1 MRKELIWSLPGLY
14 REDMEVYG
22 YHFGRGDKAA
32 CVVGALRGNE
42 VQQMYVCS
50 QLVKALTELEAKGA
64 IVNNNEILVIPAV
77 NYYSM
82 NIGKRLSFPAAPG
95 ARPRSGS
102 RTACSPGSGSTATA
116 CSSPAFTCPASL
128 CPMCG

>member
-42 VQQMYVCS
+42 VQQMYVWLPAGEGPDRAGS
-50 QLVKALTELEAKGA
+50 QGGHCEQQ
-64 IVNNNEILVIPAV
+64 
-77 NYYSM
+77 
-82 NIGKRLSFPAAPG
+82 
-95 ARPRSGS
+95 
-102 RTACSPGSGSTATA
+102 
-116 CSSPAFTCPASL
+116 
-128 CPMCG
+128 

>member
-50 QLVKALTELEAKGA
+50 SSISTSGM
-64 IVNNNEILVIPAV
+64 
-77 NYYSM
+77 SM
-82 NIGKRLSFPAAPG
+82 QNTTATNFGKNIWS
-95 ARPRSGS
+95 
-102 RTACSPGSGSTATA
+102 STADTI
-116 CSSPAFTCPASL
+116 
-128 CPMCG
+128 